1 MVLAFKW
8 MLFGDYLFSIISQ
21 NEVWNTCL
29 ILTLTTSWIEKVKTY
44 RNVINIKLK
53 ELCHEIQPNEEITKC
68 PLNLET
74 HKNNRLKL

>member
-1 MVLAFKW
+1 

-29 ILTLTTSWIEKVKTY
+29 ILTLTTSGIEKVKTY

-53 ELCHEIQPNEEITKC
+53 ELCREIHPNEEITKC
-68 PLNLET
+68 PLNLEK